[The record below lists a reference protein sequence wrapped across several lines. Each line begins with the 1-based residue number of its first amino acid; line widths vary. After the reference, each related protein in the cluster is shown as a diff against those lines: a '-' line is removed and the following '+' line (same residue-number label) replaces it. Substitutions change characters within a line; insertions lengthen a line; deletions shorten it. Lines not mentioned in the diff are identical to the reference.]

1 MKGTSNDTNTK
12 TNFTFPQFESV
23 SSASDF
29 SAISSDADTCASD
42 DNEFYNIQKQE
53 QQNNNNNNNNT
64 LGWRDP
70 IGEYD
75 EWKEEDTD
83 DADALSFANSS
94 TYNSN
99 SNSNNNNNYSSK
111 NDVKF
116 SNKDCDALLAS
127 ELYKMSFQERE
138 VMNEWKEEDT
148 DDADALSFANSSTY
162 NSNSNNNNNYS
173 SKKDVKF
180 SNKDCDALLASELY
194 KMSFQEREVMN
205 EEIHGIGLDRGWFI
219 QHKEIEETP
228 ARLASALEGLAEEL
242 KKLSLT
248 GTAEAFDRGQK
259 LVRLHPERG
268 AYLNE
273 KDFRLMFL
281 RADAWDYAKAAKRMC
296 LYLNTIRNLFGDQV
310 LQRPIQLKDMNAREM
325 ENIEKGYSQRVQGR
339 DRAGRRMY
347 IHFASDT
354 DIVLAEGDGE
364 SERAKSRIRVALYTT
379 MSLLE
384 GDVQTQRLGIVY
396 IFFMY
401 DIASEVQDPRSALYD
416 DVLAGGRRSNAAA
429 RHRLFFFMYDIK
441 MDATDFYTRS
451 ATQSR
456 SGDILPMRV
465 GAAHYCFPVDNY
477 GMMSIILRALSGSI
491 LQRVRVHSCSP
502 VECMYTLQSFGIPT
516 MNFPINMATGE
527 RVLTNHKKWMEW
539 CVAKESNNGVG
550 AALRKRII
558 ECPRHSDILFGR
570 GHMVMKHPGNTVFRN
585 VIKANLAEYISTKSK
600 KEGADQPQKMDGMVR
615 SEGVN
620 NGVGA
625 ALRKRIIECPRHSD
639 ILFGRGHMVMK
650 HPGNTVFRN
659 VIKSKLVEYISTKS
673 KTESTKLTWET
684 VRMLK
689 SEYGARFLKEELVET
704 DGLCWVETN
713 NEIARSKVRIAFRD
727 ARTRMIRTAR
737 KQELDGTNN
746 NIASSTKRNADGGS
760 KGNDINV
767 PPSSRTTALPYL
779 TEQQQQQLFTSPII
793 NFCNSNNNNLN
804 NHDSGFGALLDI
816 AKNSASMLPKQVADS
831 STSAFL
837 GMDSG
842 GGFSNNN
849 GYAPNSFVE
858 IANASDVCD
867 EVFDA
872 SMRCRALLDIA
883 KNSASMLPKQVADSS
898 TSAFLGMDRGGG
910 ISKRQR
916 ICSQNFCSNGNG
928 FNCF

>member
-99 SNSNNNNNYSSK
+99 SNNNNNSSK
-111 NDVKF
+111 N
-116 SNKDCDALLAS
+116 
-127 ELYKMSFQERE
+127 
-138 VMNEWKEEDT
+138 
-148 DDADALSFANSSTY
+148 
-162 NSNSNNNNNYS
+162 
-173 SKKDVKF
+173 DVKF

-228 ARLASALEGLAEEL
+228 ARLASAFEGLAEEL

-296 LYLNTIRNLFGDQV
+296 LYLNAIRNLFGDQV

-325 ENIEKGYSQRVQGR
+325 ENLEKGYSQRVQGR

-364 SERAKSRIRVALYTT
+364 SERAKSRIRVALY
-379 MSLLE
+379 MMMALLE
-384 GDVQTQRLGIVY
+384 GDVQTQRLGVVMI
-396 IFFMY
+396 
-401 DIASEVQDPRSALYD
+401 
-416 DVLAGGRRSNAAA
+416 
-429 RHRLFFFMYDIK
+429 FFMYDIK

-451 ATQSR
+451 VTQSR
-456 SGDILPMRV
+456 GANILPMRV
-465 GAAHYCFPVDNY
+465 GAAHFCFPADNY
-477 GMMSIILRALSGSI
+477 GMMSIILRTLSGTI
-491 LQRVRVHSCSP
+491 RRRVRVHPCSP

-539 CVAKESNNGVG
+539 CLAKE
-550 AALRKRII
+550 
-558 ECPRHSDILFGR
+558 
-570 GHMVMKHPGNTVFRN
+570 
-585 VIKANLAEYISTKSK
+585 
-600 KEGADQPQKMDGMVR
+600 
-615 SEGVN
+615 VN

-727 ARTRMIRTAR
+727 ARTRMIKTSR
-737 KQELDGTNN
+737 KQELDGSNN

-793 NFCNSNNNNLN
+793 NFCNSNSNNNNLN
-804 NHDSGFGALLDI
+804 NDDGGFGTFLDI
-816 AKNSASMLPKQVADS
+816 SKNSSSILPKQVADS

-842 GGFSNNN
+842 GGFSNR
-849 GYAPNSFVE
+849 E
-858 IANASDVCD
+858 
-867 EVFDA
+867 
-872 SMRCRALLDIA
+872 
-883 KNSASMLPKQVADSS
+883 
-898 TSAFLGMDRGGG
+898 
-910 ISKRQR
+910 R
-916 ICSQNFCSNGNG
+916 ICSQKFCSNGNG
-928 FNCF
+928 FY

>member
-99 SNSNNNNNYSSK
+99 SNNNNN
-111 NDVKF
+111 
-116 SNKDCDALLAS
+116 
-127 ELYKMSFQERE
+127 
-138 VMNEWKEEDT
+138 
-148 DDADALSFANSSTY
+148 
-162 NSNSNNNNNYS
+162 S

-228 ARLASALEGLAEEL
+228 ARLASAFEGLAEEL

-296 LYLNTIRNLFGDQV
+296 LYLNAIRNLFGDQV

-325 ENIEKGYSQRVQGR
+325 ETIEKGYSQMVQGR
-339 DRAGRRMY
+339 DRAGRRVY

-354 DIVLAEGDGE
+354 DVVLAEGDDE
-364 SERAKSRIRVALYTT
+364 SERAKSRIRVALYMM

-396 IFFMY
+396 I
-401 DIASEVQDPRSALYD
+401 
-416 DVLAGGRRSNAAA
+416 
-429 RHRLFFFMYDIK
+429 FFMYDIK

-491 LQRVRVHSCSP
+491 RRRVRVHSCSP
-502 VECMYTLQSFGIPT
+502 IECMYTLKSFGIPT

-539 CVAKESNNGVG
+539 CVAKES
-550 AALRKRII
+550 
-558 ECPRHSDILFGR
+558 
-570 GHMVMKHPGNTVFRN
+570 
-585 VIKANLAEYISTKSK
+585 
-600 KEGADQPQKMDGMVR
+600 
-615 SEGVN
+615 N

-727 ARTRMIRTAR
+727 ARTRMIKTSR
-737 KQELDGTNN
+737 KQELDGSNN
-746 NIASSTKRNADGGS
+746 NIASLTKRNADGGN
-760 KGNDINV
+760 KGNDIIA
-767 PPSSRTTALPYL
+767 PPSSRTTTLQYL
-779 TEQQQQQLFTSPII
+779 TQKQQQQLFTSPII

-837 GMDSG
+837 GMD
-842 GGFSNNN
+842 
-849 GYAPNSFVE
+849 
-858 IANASDVCD
+858 
-867 EVFDA
+867 
-872 SMRCRALLDIA
+872 
-883 KNSASMLPKQVADSS
+883 
-898 TSAFLGMDRGGG
+898 RGGG